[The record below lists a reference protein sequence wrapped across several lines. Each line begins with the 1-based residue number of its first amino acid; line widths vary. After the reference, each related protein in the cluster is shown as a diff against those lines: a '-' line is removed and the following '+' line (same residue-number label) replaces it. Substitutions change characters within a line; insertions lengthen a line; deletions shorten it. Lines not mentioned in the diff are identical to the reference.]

1 MIRRAQTALEY
12 LFMLAAALVLVLIA
26 ARVIFQS
33 MKSLNTAIDKYV
45 NQTRAQLL
53 ENL

>member
-1 MIRRAQTALEY
+1 MIRRAQTAVEY
-12 LFMLAAALVLVLIA
+12 LFMLAAALVLVSIA
-26 ARVIFQS
+26 AKVIFQS
-33 MKSLNTAIDKYV
+33 MKTINNSVNKYV